1 MSCKLDGMHVEFLSL
16 TVDTFANHHW
26 TSKIICTLFSVR
38 KTFNSAGF
46 IQGGLVPGLQVLVG
60 IMSRHL

>member
-1 MSCKLDGMHVEFLSL
+1 MSCELDGIHVEFLSS

-26 TSKIICTLFSVR
+26 TSRIICTLFSVR
-38 KTFNSAGF
+38 KTFNSV
-46 IQGGLVPGLQVLVG
+46 IHPVPGLQVLAG